1 MRYFGRLSRPAVVV
15 CLLLAA
21 ALWIGGCLQT
31 QEAIIGRYD
40 ADKDQFVFLNIY
52 QRIAGEKP
60 EDYDYLQVLWNN
72 RDHLITPPMPN
83 MLGKTSYLRLSPKT
97 YYQINLGDKP
107 GSLETLES
115 PVPLDQVKVLP
126 GKFFLRGEDALCYYD
141 QIVVPGALADQV
153 LKVLSDKTAEA
164 ATAGVTEEVER
175 RKNGG
180 KPAAWEDVRKA
191 IVANVH
197 EKPQPKAEGEDEH
210 KTDMIRAL
218 ADESLQKLLAAAR
231 DQSAP
236 FVREKSVFRVT
247 VPLAEKDAGEFL
259 ATLKALGQAL
269 DEEVKKP
276 DHDKDTENQQLV
288 LSAVEASAMAG
299 KGVALSVD
307 AVALFP
313 RVQKAMDP
321 VAELAAPATPEDAL
335 RAHQAVEA
343 IRGKGIPI
351 DAKTTV
357 QQIMADFQARKL
369 EGNAPEKSVPPGEGL
384 QP

>member
-1 MRYFGRLSRPAVVV
+1 MRYLRRFRRPALVV
-15 CLLLAA
+15 CVLLAA
-21 ALWIGGCLQT
+21 ALWLCGCLQT

-153 LKVLSDKTAEA
+153 LKALSDKAAEA
-164 ATAGVTEEVER
+164 ATAGVNEEIER

-191 IVANVH
+191 IVTNVH
-197 EKPQPKAEGEDEH
+197 EKPQAKPEGEDEH
-210 KTDMIRAL
+210 KTDMIRAM

-231 DQSAP
+231 DHTAP

-259 ATLKALGQAL
+259 ATLKALREATE
-269 DEEVKKP
+269 EEVKKP

-288 LSAVEASAMAG
+288 LSAVEAGAVAG

-307 AVALFP
+307 AVTLFP

-321 VAELAAPATPEDAL
+321 VAELAAPGTPEDAL

-343 IRGKGIPI
+343 IRGKNIPI

-369 EGNAPEKSVPPGEGL
+369 EGIPPEKSVPPGEGL